1 MLTLRI
7 LLRNEEL
14 KLEEVDH
21 LIIGKVDPMPP
32 PMPDV
37 LKSFL
42 NEQIWSSCRA
52 LEQVHGFS
60 TFTSS
65 LETEYL
71 QWKKWYQ
78 DEKAETA
85 DLPKA
90 YKDHSKFQR
99 LLLLRAMR
107 PDRLTS
113 ALSNFVI
120 EKMGER
126 YIEQSPFNIFEAF
139 EESSKN
145 VPIFFVLFP
154 GVDPTPDVERVAAK
168 FDITANNRRF
178 INISMGQ
185 GQEEPAKRAVYDCA
199 KKGYWVML

>member
-1 MLTLRI
+1 
-7 LLRNEEL
+7 
-14 KLEEVDH
+14 
-21 LIIGKVDPMPP
+21 
-32 PMPDV
+32 
-37 LKSFL
+37 
-42 NEQIWSSCRA
+42 
-52 LEQVHGFS
+52 
-60 TFTSS
+60 
-65 LETEYL
+65 
-71 QWKKWYQ
+71 
-78 DEKAETA
+78 
-85 DLPKA
+85 LPKA
-90 YKDHSKFQR
+90 FKDCSKFHR

-154 GVDPTPDVERVAAK
+154 GVDPTTDVERVAAK

-185 GQEEPAKRAVYDCA
+185 GQEEPAKRAVFDCA
-199 KKGYWVML
+199 KKGYWVMLQNVHLMQTWLYGLGGLEGFLEHVFTDPKTHSNFRIFISSEPHPIPM